1 MLLSGFA
8 RERKYQRLF
17 KAFNDVSPGST
28 MTTFQYTNI
37 SPLSQM
43 KKRGIRPSSRTY
55 AIMLDNYPSSFDAP
69 AKTLSKATL
78 LFDEAQEHVKEILAR
93 IREAK
98 ESDGYE
104 LAIGRPSSAKFHK
117 RDDQGDADA
126 STENPQALTLD
137 AYTSGN
143 AVAPTNA
150 YLTQMTHFSQ
160 FDEVK
165 RVFEA
170 MPKEGPM
177 APDGKTYTILFEA
190 DMAFAAKHPTA
201 PKGEE
206 TVADPSG
213 KQRAPEEEKPMLFDQ
228 IALWKEVVERDSNIR
243 RKLGKQSASRNPSR
257 RMGPR
262 LMDEQLAPLIDDRLV
277 VTVLRC
283 LMGSSPDHR
292 AYALEAI
299 VPSVYNLSA
308 PGRSAYSASNTATI
322 GSMPRFELSERA
334 AETILKLCLASG
346 QTQEGVHY
354 AEQILNM
361 PKAFTDEL
369 SLSHYNAILA
379 LYSKANDIDKC
390 LHILDTKPA
399 FLQGEAW
406 PRSSWIH
413 ALKAARFAG
422 DWEKFMISFK
432 RMTRIPA
439 IADLGKDY
447 TFPAGSVKMDDQ
459 ILSLLLSAATES
471 RKVSAMRDSMRILVF
486 YQSGKKLSSSP
497 ADLAVERSTYSQ
509 YWRRQLQA
517 AAEDCVSAVDNAG
530 KDADSGRDAS
540 EEKSWHELVGGLE
553 RSEPDRHGSETHRSR
568 GMLRKRTPFTE
579 QSGARETWS
588 DHARRSTRR

>member
-1 MLLSGFA
+1 
-8 RERKYQRLF
+8 
-17 KAFNDVSPGST
+17 
-28 MTTFQYTNI
+28 
-37 SPLSQM
+37 
-43 KKRGIRPSSRTY
+43 
-55 AIMLDNYPSSFDAP
+55 MLDNYPSSFDAP
-69 AKTLSKATL
+69 AKTLSRATL
-78 LFDEAQEHVKEILAR
+78 LFDQAQEHVHEILAR
-93 IREAK
+93 IAEAK
-98 ESDGYE
+98 ESEGYE
-104 LAIGRPSSAKFHK
+104 LASGRPSSAKSHK
-117 RDDQGDADA
+117 RVDQGDADEA
-126 STENPQALTLD
+126 MENPQALTLD

-170 MPKEGPM
+170 MPKDGPM

-190 DMAFAAKHPTA
+190 HLAFAAKHPTGHQ
-201 PKGEE
+201 GEE
-206 TVADPSG
+206 TIANSSG
-213 KQRAPEEEKPMLFDQ
+213 KRRAPEEERPMLFDQ

-243 RKLGKQSASRNPSR
+243 RKLGKRSASRNSSGR
-257 RMGPR
+257 TGPR
-262 LMDEQLAPLIDDRLV
+262 LMDEQLAPLLDDRLV
-277 VTVLRC
+277 VTALRS

-308 PGRSAYSASNTATI
+308 PGRSAFSALNTTTI

-361 PKAFTDEL
+361 PKAFTDQF

-379 LYSKANDIDKC
+379 LYSKVNDVDKC
-390 LHILDTKPA
+390 LQILDTKPV

-406 PRSSWIH
+406 PQSSWIY

-422 DWEKFMISFK
+422 DWEKSMITFK

-439 IADLGKDY
+439 ISDFGKDY
-447 TFPAGSVKMDDQ
+447 TFPSGSVKMDDQ

-471 RKVSAMRDSMRILVF
+471 RKVSAMRDSMRILAF

-497 ADLAVERSTYSQ
+497 ADQAVERSTYSQ

-517 AAEDCVSAVDNAG
+517 SARACVSAIDNAG
-530 KDADSGRDAS
+530 KDADSGRNAS
-540 EEKSWHELVGGLE
+540 EEKSWHELVGSLE
-553 RSEPDRHGSETHRSR
+553 RSESHRDDSERHRSR
-568 GMLRKRTPFTE
+568 EVRRERTPFKE
-579 QSGARETWS
+579 RSGARETWP